1 MGTILNIVTQTKR
14 FVSFLVFW
22 IVIMGGDIGALLPG
36 LIAAGAA
43 GWLGGRLAPAD
54 ERPLDFLE
62 IAALAPRFFWRSIA
76 GGLDVAWRAFH
87 PKLPLN
93 PGWIVYRPDRLPPG
107 VARVVLGSEISL
119 LPGTLVA
126 GSKGDSLLI
135 HCLDVRAAVVRQIEQ
150 EESEIAG
157 AVRNG

>member
-1 MGTILNIVTQTKR
+1 M
-14 FVSFLVFW
+14 SFLVFW
-22 IVIMGGDIGALLPG
+22 IVIMGGDINALVPG
-36 LIAAGAA
+36 LFAAGAA
-43 GWLGGRLAPAD
+43 AWLGGRLAPAN
-54 ERPLDFLE
+54 EPSLDLLE
-62 IAALAPRFFWRSIA
+62 ITALAPRFLRRSMA

-93 PGWIVYRPDRLPPG
+93 PGWVVYRPHRLPPG
-107 VARVVLGSEISL
+107 VSRVVLGSEISL

-135 HCLDVRAAVVRQIEQ
+135 HCLDVRAAVVRQIVQ